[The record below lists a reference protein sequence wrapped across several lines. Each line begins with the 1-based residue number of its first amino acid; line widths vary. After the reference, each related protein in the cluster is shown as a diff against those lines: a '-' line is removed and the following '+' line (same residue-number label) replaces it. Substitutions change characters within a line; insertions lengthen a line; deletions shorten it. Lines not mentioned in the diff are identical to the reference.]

1 MKVKTILIEIQLD
14 SGLTK
19 SDLILRHILVDTI
32 EYRNLAEV
40 VEETSSP
47 KMIEVVLEISDNKK
61 IEEEL
66 RDLLASL
73 GFTRYKILD
82 ISNEDE

>member
-1 MKVKTILIEIQLD
+1 MKVKTLLIAIQLD

-47 KMIEVVLEISDNKK
+47 KMIEVVLEISENKK
-61 IEEEL
+61 IEE
-66 RDLLASL
+66 DLKGLLTSL
-73 GFTRYKILD
+73 GFSRYKIQD
-82 ISNEDE
+82 ISNDDE